1 MGINWEYLGKEALPP
16 GEVFPKTVEAWR
28 ASVPGGWLVLTVM
41 GTSNGVA
48 QSTTFYPDPSH
59 EWDGGTL

>member
-1 MGINWEYLGKEALPP
+1 MGIEWESLGQQALPP
-16 GEVFPKTVEAWR
+16 GTFAPQQVEVWR
-28 ASVPGGWLVLTVM
+28 AGVPGGWLVMVILKS
-41 GTSNGVA
+41 GHNS